1 MTSDEFKTNI
11 TNLPDC
17 AQNFLIS
24 LDSRLNISEPSLFER
39 NFPDGRYP
47 HWMRSGH
54 GERNS
59 KVPKWID
66 SFFSH
71 SDKQLQKLWIEHG
84 FLKEDPTWLQKLLE
98 LESARVSRVFTVT
111 GNINDYC
118 FDPDEGYM
126 PVIDRLEKSAV
137 TRKDWVIRYSL
148 SNRFSVKSA
157 CSNTIQDD
165 DTANNPLTEN
175 SVCLDPKPNL
185 LETLREDFQGM
196 ERLLRRNY
204 NGGICIIFE
213 NLHMVLPPESRDVE
227 RNVLTDAILRW
238 AQAPWMYQSKNL
250 VILLAES
257 SDALNSE
264 LRTRGSQVE
273 SIEIPRPDSAADR
286 LKFLTSVFSGSRV
299 TPMLKIRLDHT
310 IRPRF
315 SESEFGN
322 EVSTQLMRLADRTSG
337 LNYVGLEN
345 LILHVNILD
354 DRTLTGDFIKD
365 QKREILIQ
373 ESSGL
378 LVVTEPES
386 NSESRSNAFKQVG
399 GLKKITDRLLM
410 ISQMMDTKAGSTPIR
425 HVIPK
430 GLLFLGPPGTGKT
443 LVARSFA
450 SACGINFAELGD
462 LRDMWVGQSE
472 RNLSRVLSLIRSL
485 RPVVVF
491 IDEIDQSEGS
501 RGESGDSGVG
511 KRIFSKLLQF
521 MSDPELE
528 GEVLWIGASNRP
540 DLIDSALKRAGRFD
554 LVIPFFLP
562 EPEARKQIFAIQ
574 FRRRHVE
581 VDLSENDWEK
591 IMEWSEGF
599 TGAEIEALVKESTFR
614 KIVNNP
620 GNLSPTMT
628 LVDIKVGFD
637 VYRPPA
643 NRDDYEKMI
652 LLAVREVTFLDMLPE
667 KYRKIR
673 EEMKFSGPSH

>member
-1 MTSDEFKTNI
+1 MTSDAFKTNI
-11 TNLPDC
+11 TMLPGW
-17 AQNFLIS
+17 AQTFLTT
-24 LDSRLNISEPSLFER
+24 LDSRLNISESSLFEK
-39 NFPDGRYP
+39 NFPEGRFP
-47 HWMRSGH
+47 HWMRSGN
-54 GERNS
+54 GENTT
-59 KVPKWID
+59 KIPKWID
-66 SFFSH
+66 SFFTH
-71 SDKQLQKLWIEHG
+71 SDKQLQKLWIEQG
-84 FLKEDPTWLQKLLE
+84 FLKEDPLWLQKLLD
-98 LESARVSRVFTVT
+98 LESARVSRVFTIS

-126 PVIDRLEKSAV
+126 PVIDRLEKSAGQ
-137 TRKDWVIRYSL
+137 RKDWVIRYSL

-157 CSNTIQDD
+157 SSKTSSGDD
-165 DTANNPLTEN
+165 ANDPLAEN
-175 SVCLDPKPNL
+175 NVCPDRASNL

-204 NGGICIIFE
+204 NGGICLILE
-213 NLHMVLPPESRDVE
+213 NLHMVLPPESRDIE

-257 SDALNSE
+257 PDALNTE

-273 SIEIPRPDSAADR
+273 SIEIARPDNSAER

-299 TPMLKIRLDHT
+299 SPMLKIRLDHT

-322 EVSTQLMRLADRTSG
+322 EVTSQLMRLADRTSG

-354 DRTLTGDFIKD
+354 DRTLTGNFIKD

-378 LVVTEPES
+378 LVVTEPET
-386 NSESRSNAFKQVG
+386 NTESRTNAFKQVG
-399 GLKKITDRLLM
+399 GLKKITDRLLQ
-410 ISQMMDTKAGSTPIR
+410 ISQMMDIKAGSTPIR

-562 EPEARKQIFAIQ
+562 EPEARRQIFAIQ
-574 FRRRHVE
+574 FRRRQ
-581 VDLSENDWEK
+581 VDVNFSDDDWK
-591 IMEWSEGF
+591 FIMEWSEGF
-599 TGAEIEALVKESTFR
+599 TGAEIEALVKEATFR

-620 GNLSPTMT
+620 SDLSPTMN
-628 LVDIKVGFD
+628 LADMKVGFD

-643 NRDDYEKMI
+643 NRDDYERMI
-652 LLAVREVTFLDMLPE
+652 LLAVREVTFLDMLPDN
-667 KYRKIR
+667 YRKIR
-673 EEMKFSGPSH
+673 EEMKFSGSGR